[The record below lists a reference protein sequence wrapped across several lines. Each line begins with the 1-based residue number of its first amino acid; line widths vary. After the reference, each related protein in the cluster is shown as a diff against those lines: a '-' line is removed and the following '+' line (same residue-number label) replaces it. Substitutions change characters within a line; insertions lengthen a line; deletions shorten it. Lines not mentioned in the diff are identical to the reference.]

1 MPRQDLTFTVTRA
14 RLLRASGSTVRLGTF
29 TKTSSTIIAAAMKY
43 GPATAHALVRNLSIP
58 IATQKPPSPTV
69 QFTCSAIIF
78 ALGNVMRIS
87 RNGDS
92 WRSYHTAWHRLQICQ
107 EPIDDLYVVKKKK
120 SLTSIFSLT
129 ELGGIIGL
137 TRKPAA
143 EPVVGLQITD
153 LPLIGHRVLQ
163 YAHEAHGYS
172 WEWLILGLVEL
183 SCEVLSG

>member
-1 MPRQDLTFTVTRA
+1 MVILGDRVIQHGIVYKFA
-14 RLLRASGSTVRLGTF
+14 RSRSTIC
-29 TKTSSTIIAAAMKY
+29 TSS
-43 GPATAHALVRNLSIP
+43 R
-58 IATQKPPSPTV
+58 
-69 QFTCSAIIF
+69 
-78 ALGNVMRIS
+78 
-87 RNGDS
+87 
-92 WRSYHTAWHRLQICQ
+92 
-107 EPIDDLYVVKKKK
+107 KK

>member
-1 MPRQDLTFTVTRA
+1 MA
-14 RLLRASGSTVRLGTF
+14 
-29 TKTSSTIIAAAMKY
+29 SST
-43 GPATAHALVRNLSIP
+43 NLSG
-58 IATQKPPSPTV
+58 ADRRFV
-69 QFTCSAIIF
+69 
-78 ALGNVMRIS
+78 R
-87 RNGDS
+87 R
-92 WRSYHTAWHRLQICQ
+92 Q
-107 EPIDDLYVVKKKK
+107 EKK

-183 SCEVLSG
+183 SCEVLSGKAFEVRLHSLIRRIMIRQ